1 VKQKGKA
8 TYVTGKDETL
18 SKIKAL
24 IAECKKQ
31 DTDGK
36 NSIQQLEALIK
47 ETHLRQDGF

>member
-1 VKQKGKA
+1 MKGNA
-8 TYVTGKDETL
+8 ETM

-24 IAECKKQ
+24 IAECNKQ

-36 NSIQQLEALIK
+36 NSIQQLEALMK